1 MPSTEMIPLKNKLLM
16 KMKALALD
24 RHKKKYGLAD

>member
-24 RHKKKYGLAD
+24 RHKKYGLAD